1 MPPFST
7 EDYHKLLQKILLPET
22 KVNRLEVNVEAN
34 GPCGNN
40 TTLAMTQN
48 SGQEHARTQLTS
60 NDGTMKKL
68 EDSVQGNK
76 STSDNPPWTTL
87 GAKPKRRPDKG
98 ERITGRTQ
106 RPDICDLA
114 DWPALP
120 SRHNASSTPVLRR
133 TKQRTT
139 EKRGTT
145 KEPPQQTGVNLQNRF
160 APLLQD
166 HGSPSK
172 FLDNPPPPRSRVRPA
187 NLKPQRKLTTGPENL
202 IVGDFSVKDMK
213 SGNDTKV
220 LCFLEDM
227 VSDLEERILEI
238 VAEHPTVKNLILH
251 IGSNDI
257 EKQQSEKL
265 KEDFDNL
272 LETVS
277 SVNAEVFIS
286 GPLPPTGRGA
296 ERFSRLFWVNKWLLT
311 ACAVRSMHS
320 INNFSFFWDRRH
332 LFKTNGL
339 CLNKMGAKLFI
350 TNMFYIMRHPSVPT
364 AKDTRPEEEPTK
376 KEEKTQLIRNGEGGP
391 PLPSHSLLLP

>member
-1 MPPFST
+1 
-7 EDYHKLLQKILLPET
+7 
-22 KVNRLEVNVEAN
+22 
-34 GPCGNN
+34 
-40 TTLAMTQN
+40 MTQN

-60 NDGTMKKL
+60 NDGTMKNL

-106 RPDICDLA
+106 RPDSCDL
-114 DWPALP
+114 
-120 SRHNASSTPVLRR
+120 
-133 TKQRTT
+133 
-139 EKRGTT
+139 RGTT
-145 KEPPQQTGVNLQNRF
+145 KKPPQQTGVNLQNRF

-172 FLDNPPPPRSRVRPA
+172 FLDNPPPPRSRVRPISS
-187 NLKPQRKLTTGPENL
+187 NN
-202 IVGDFSVKDMK
+202 
-213 SGNDTKV
+213 TKV
-220 LCFLEDM
+220 LCFPEDM

-265 KEDFDNL
+265 KEHLDNL

-296 ERFSRLFWVNKWLLT
+296 ERFSRLFWLNKWLLT
-311 ACAVRSMHS
+311 ACAVRSMHC

-339 CLNKMGAKLFI
+339 CLNKMGANSKSTPKPVNNTIRMALLNVRSLNNKSFLVNDFI
-350 TNMFYIMRHPSVPT
+350 TTSKLDFMFLTETWLEQNNSANI
-364 AKDTRPEEEPTK
+364 
-376 KEEKTQLIRNGEGGP
+376 LIEAAPPNYNFIDVCRSGKRGGGVAAIFRNIFQGK
-391 PLPSHSLLLP
+391 

>member
-1 MPPFST
+1 
-7 EDYHKLLQKILLPET
+7 
-22 KVNRLEVNVEAN
+22 
-34 GPCGNN
+34 
-40 TTLAMTQN
+40 
-48 SGQEHARTQLTS
+48 
-60 NDGTMKKL
+60 MKKL

-106 RPDICDLA
+106 RPDICDL
-114 DWPALP
+114 
-120 SRHNASSTPVLRR
+120 
-133 TKQRTT
+133 QRTT

-145 KEPPQQTGVNLQNRF
+145 KKPPQQTGVKLQNRF

-172 FLDNPPPPRSRVRPA
+172 CLDNPPPPRSRVRPA

-213 SGNDTKV
+213 SSNDTKV
-220 LCFLEDM
+220 LCFPEDM

-265 KEDFDNL
+265 KEHFDNL

-296 ERFSRLFWVNKWLLT
+296 ERFSRLFWLNKWLLT
-311 ACAVRSMHS
+311 ACAVRSMHC
-320 INNFSFFWDRRH
+320 INNFSFFSDRRH

-339 CLNKMGAKLFI
+339 CLNKMGANSKSTPKPVNNTIRMALLNVRSLNNKSMILLNYCPAFL
-350 TNMFYIMRHPSVPT
+350 PT
-364 AKDTRPEEEPTK
+364 LTV
-376 KEEKTQLIRNGEGGP
+376 
-391 PLPSHSLLLP
+391 